1 MGWFEQGWAQSYLLQ
16 LARMRAI
23 ESQKPIVYVVNKG
36 LSAFIDKNGI
46 VMKISRPNL
55 QESLYH
61 TVIPQEGNTLYT
73 QYGNKMILLYFLGIL
88 LLFLLNKRYLKN
100 KN

>member
-1 MGWFEQGWAQSYLLQ
+1 
-16 LARMRAI
+16 
-23 ESQKPIVYVVNKG
+23 
-36 LSAFIDKNGI
+36 
-46 VMKISRPNL
+46 MKISRPNL